1 MTDTYSKRREK
12 LRKLMKKQGVD
23 ALLVTNFTNVT
34 WLSGFTGDDSYILMT
49 AEDACIMSDSR
60 YTIQIG
66 EECPDLRLLLRGGS
80 TGFVP
85 LIRGEL
91 EKISS
96 SPRLAVESNSVTL
109 DEAERFSKALGVEL
123 IPCNGLIE
131 TLRQVKD
138 RDEIQTIRESAR
150 IARNAFH
157 AIRAMITPD
166 WTEKEIADELEFA
179 MRRLGARDAS
189 FATIAAVG
197 PRAALP
203 HCVPGDHRVSEAGSL
218 LIDWGAKFKGY
229 ASDLTRVLIT
239 GRVSAEYR
247 KVYQIV
253 LDAQRKAIEAIQPG
267 KKCSEI
273 DHVARDYIAQAGYG
287 KCFGHGLG
295 HGIGLYI
302 HEGPSF
308 SPSCDVILKPGMVIT
323 VEPGIYVKDWGG
335 VRIEDDVLVTRDGC
349 EVLSDVEKEFE
360 EMKVFG

>member
-1 MTDTYSKRREK
+1 MAEVYTLRREK
-12 LRKLMKKQGVD
+12 LRKLLKKQAAD

-34 WLSGFTGDDSYILMT
+34 WLTGFTGDDSYLLLSADDECIL
-49 AEDACIMSDSR
+49 SDSR

-66 EECPDLRLLLRGGS
+66 EECPGLRLLLRGGKV
-80 TGFVP
+80 GFVP
-85 LIRGEL
+85 LIRAEL
-91 EKISS
+91 EKLSS
-96 SPRLAVESNSVTL
+96 SPRLAVESNSITL
-109 DEAERFSKALGVEL
+109 AEAERFKKSLGVEL
-123 IPCNGLIE
+123 VPVDGLVE

-138 RDEIQTIRESAR
+138 RTEIQTIRESAK

-157 AIRAMITPD
+157 AIRAQLTPD
-166 WTEKEIADELEFA
+166 WTEKQIADELEFA

-189 FATIAAVG
+189 FPTIVAVG

-203 HCVPGDHRVSEAGSL
+203 HCVPGTHRVSEAGSL

-239 GRVSAEYR
+239 GRVSTEYR
-247 KVYQIV
+247 KVYQTV
-253 LDAQRKAIEAIQPG
+253 LDAQRKAIDAIQPG

-273 DHVARDYIAQAGYG
+273 DRVARDFIAQAGYG
-287 KCFGHGLG
+287 ERFNHGLG

-308 SPSCDVILKPGMVIT
+308 SPGCDTILKPGMVIT

-349 EVLSDVEKEFE
+349 EVLSDVEKEFD
-360 EMKVFG
+360 EMKV

>member
-1 MTDTYSKRREK
+1 MADIYSKRREK
-12 LRKLMKKQGVD
+12 LRRLMKKQGVD
-23 ALLVTNFTNVT
+23 VLLVTNFTNVT
-34 WLSGFTGDDSYILMT
+34 WLTGFTGDDSYVLVSSEDECIL
-49 AEDACIMSDSR
+49 SDSR

-66 EECPDLRLLLRGGS
+66 EECPGLRLLLRGGK
-80 TGFVP
+80 TGFAP
-85 LIRGEL
+85 LIHDEL

-109 DEAERFSKALGVEL
+109 DTAERFKSALGVEL
-123 IPCNGLIE
+123 IPVSGLVE

-138 RDEIQTIRESAR
+138 REEIQTIRDSAR

-157 AIRAMITPD
+157 AIRALLTPD
-166 WTEKEIADELEFA
+166 WTEKQIADELEFA
-179 MRRLGARDAS
+179 MCRLGARDAS
-189 FATIAAVG
+189 FPTIAAVG

-203 HCVPGDHRVSEAGSL
+203 HCVPGEHRVSEAGSL

-273 DHVARDYIAQAGYG
+273 DHVARNYFAQAGYG
-287 KCFGHGLG
+287 DCFGHGLG

-308 SPSCDVILKPGMVIT
+308 SPGCDIILKPGMVIT
-323 VEPGIYVKDWGG
+323 VEPGIYVKNWGG
-335 VRIEDDVLVTRDGC
+335 VRIEDDVLVTRDGF
-349 EVLSDVEKEFE
+349 EVLSDVEKEFD